1 MFDKGSIVQIGTHDS
16 LSAEDGLYKELWAAQ
31 AAYYV
36 KERDRVKVE
45 DIS

>member
-16 LSAEDGLYKELWAAQ
+16 LSAEDGLYKELWEAQ